1 MAKGGKVK
9 KAGGG
14 EIDPPRGEINPPR
27 GTSGRIHNAMR
38 NAHGY
43 ADNEAA
49 PDAVG
54 RYEAPPDAV
63 GYHEDMSPRGSGRPR
78 RRPASKSGLV
88 NLLGQSG
95 DGMKKG
101 GKVPEKEWEASKMD
115 MKQDKKLAAKR
126 GMSYEAWE
134 KSPADKKHDAQQS
147 MKGLKKGGMTKM
159 AAGGGVE
166 IKGKTK
172 GRFI

>member
-1 MAKGGKVK
+1 MDMK
-9 KAGGG
+9 K
-14 EIDPPRGEINPPR
+14 PRGMKMPPAMAPAMPSASAGMPR
-27 GTSGRIHNAMR
+27 FGARAMR
-38 NAHGY
+38 PG
-43 ADNEAA
+43 
-49 PDAVG
+49 
-54 RYEAPPDAV
+54 
-63 GYHEDMSPRGSGRPR
+63 
-78 RRPASKSGLV
+78 
-88 NLLGQSG
+88 
-95 DGMKKG
+95 GMAKG